1 MAAKRMMNDA
11 DSIAYQALAAA
22 RSEEDRKFD
31 LLVQAQRA
39 FELAR
44 DRRLALEDTAAKP
57 VSNDPTAGM
66 INMAAAKEITG
77 RSDDCLRKW
86 AVKHGCGRKI
96 GWHYWFDQRALL
108 RVKRRHD
115 K

>member
-1 MAAKRMMNDA
+1 VEKVD
-11 DSIAYQALAAA
+11 DIACQALAAA
-22 RSEEDRKFD
+22 KAEEDECFD
-31 LLVQAQRA
+31 ALQRAQRA

-44 DRRLALEDTAAKP
+44 DRRLALEGSAAKP

-66 INMAAAKEITG
+66 IPMAAAKELTR
-77 RSDDCLRKW
+77 RSDDCLRQW
-86 AVKHGCGRKI
+86 ADKHGCGRKI

-108 RVKRRHD
+108 RVKRRYD